1 VPGNPARAVLVT
13 RPIYQVKAEFFK
25 TLGHPARIRVLEVLR
40 DGECTVGELIPAVG
54 IEPSHLSQQ
63 LGILRRANIL
73 QTRKEGAAVRYSVTD
88 PRIFDLLEVARA
100 ILTSSLAGSSQLL
113 AELREQEAA
122 EQSGP
127 PPRRASG

>member
-1 VPGNPARAVLVT
+1 VT
-13 RPIYQVKAEFFK
+13 QPIYQVKAEFFK

-40 DGECTVGELIPAVG
+40 DGECSVGELIPAVG

-73 QTRKEGAAVRYSVTD
+73 QVRKEGATVRYSVAD

-100 ILTSSLAGSSQLL
+100 ILTSSLAGSGQLL
-113 AELREQEAA
+113 AELRAQEAA
-122 EQSGP
+122 ERTGA
-127 PPRRASG
+127 PRQRASG